1 MMTTPFH
8 CPSRRSALATLL
20 ALACGT
26 ASAQDASPTRALRLV
41 VPFPPGGLNDN
52 VGRLLADAM
61 QSALGQPVVVDN
73 RSGASGLIGTRAV
86 ASAAPNGSTLLLTST
101 SNHVLAPL
109 MQGGGQDP
117 AADLV
122 PVGLALRTVGVL
134 VVPGDVPARS
144 LAEFVALARSKPRAL
159 NYGSSGQG
167 SANHLQTRQFATLAG
182 IELVHVPYRGGGPLV
197 AALMSGEVQFALLDF
212 ASVASALSS
221 GRLRAL
227 AQSGANRH
235 VGLPNVP
242 TLTEAGFAG
251 LDTSF
256 WIGLAAPPGTPAV
269 VVARWN
275 AALNSALKQTAI
287 KARAQALGWSLVGGP
302 PEVLARTV
310 ATDREAFRAAAAT
323 LRNEP
328 PK

>member
-1 MMTTPFH
+1 MPPTTH
-8 CPSRRSALATLL
+8 GTTRRSTLATLL
-20 ALACGT
+20 ALACSTVTAQGT
-26 ASAQDASPTRALRLV
+26 STARALRLV
-41 VPFPPGGLNDN
+41 VPFPPGGLNDS

-61 QSALGQPVVVDN
+61 QPTLGQPVVVDN
-73 RSGASGLIGTRAV
+73 RSGASGLIGTQAV
-86 ASAAPNGSTLLLTST
+86 ASAVPDGSTLLVTST

-109 MQGGGQDP
+109 MQGGDKDP

-134 VVPGDVPARS
+134 VVPADVPARS
-144 LAEFVALARSKPRAL
+144 LADLVALARSKPRAL

-167 SANHLQTRQFATLAG
+167 SANHLQTHQFATLAG

-197 AALMSGEVQFALLDF
+197 SALISGEVQFALLDF

-227 AQSGANRH
+227 AQSGAKRH
-235 VGLPNVP
+235 VGLPTVP

-256 WIGLAAPPGTPAV
+256 WIGLAAPHGTPPAA
-269 VVARWN
+269 VARWN
-275 AALNSALKQTAI
+275 AALNSALAQTAI
-287 KARAQALGWSLVGGP
+287 KARAQALGWSLVGGA
-302 PEVLARTV
+302 PEVLTRTV
-310 ATDREAFRAAAAT
+310 AQDREAFTTAAAS
-323 LRNEP
+323 LRIEP